1 MNPKITCQAMLSTKD
16 VEVEQN
22 LNIYFSL
29 EVDLLTLLK
38 MITMKNQLYIKS
50 LIITLVPLAQA

>member
-1 MNPKITCQAMLSTKD
+1 MLSTKD

-50 LIITLVPLAQA
+50 LIITLVPLAQAWKGTPM